1 MASEERTVRLTSK
14 EGESTEVPAAV
25 AKMSVLVRDM
35 IDENDD
41 DDDDEVTAEVPLP
54 NVEASVLAKVV
65 DFCVHYQG
73 DPMSE
78 IPKPL
83 KSAAIS
89 DAVQEWYAEFVNVEQ
104 EELFELISAAN
115 YMDIKPLLDLGCAAV
130 ACKIKEKSP
139 EEIRRLYN
147 MVNDFNAAE
156 NAEEKEAE
164 GIHYQGD
171 PMNEIA
177 RPLKSAAISDAV
189 QEWYA
194 EFVNVEQTELFD
206 LISAANFMDI
216 KPLLDLGCAA
226 VACKIK
232 EKSPEEIR
240 RLYNMVNDFNAAE
253 NAEEKEA

>member
-1 MASEERTVRLTSK
+1 MASEDVTVRLMSK
-14 EGESTEVPAAV
+14 EGECTEIPSTV
-25 AKMSVLVRDM
+25 AMMSELVRDM
-35 IDENDD
+35 IDENDGD
-41 DDDDEVTAEVPLP
+41 DDVTPEVPLP

-65 DFCVHYQG
+65 DFCV
-73 DPMSE
+73 
-78 IPKPL
+78 
-83 KSAAIS
+83 
-89 DAVQEWYAEFVNVEQ
+89 
-104 EELFELISAAN
+104 
-115 YMDIKPLLDLGCAAV
+115 
-130 ACKIKEKSP
+130 
-139 EEIRRLYN
+139 
-147 MVNDFNAAE
+147 
-156 NAEEKEAE
+156 
-164 GIHYQGD
+164 HYQGD